1 MPTFA
6 QLGLL
11 DALIKALPDTFPG
24 PTPLQCLAI
33 PTLLQGRDLIALAP
47 DGAGKTVAWS
57 LALLHKM
64 ARPPVSAEPN
74 TPRSLVVVHSPQR
87 AESVAVDFSRLGTYV
102 PVRHAAAEDGSSWN
116 RTVSAL
122 KAGVETL
129 VGTPR
134 QILDLFKQRELKL
147 HGIELVVIDDA
158 EQLLDGEHQ
167 EPIDQLLPEL
177 PIGRQTAMFTA
188 SRVPELR
195 ALAVLWLTNPVAI
208 KPPPVETK
216 MHGLEGPIH
225 LPSWLD
231 EVPEVVLPDWLSDPD
246 GTGGE
251 AKPRKVAKSAG
262 GKPVSKGVAG
272 KAPAKNAPAGKP
284 TTKAPVSKQPAKV
297 PAGKTPTNAPAGKS
311 PATAPGS
318 KPPAAGP
325 STQRPPTNKSP
336 TPKPASGPS
345 PKPTPKPQL
354 PPRPPA
360 PPSSQKGPPPKPPAP
375 AKRPAAGPP
384 PSAPKKPPRPGPGKR
399 G

>member
-57 LALLHKM
+57 LALLQKM

-87 AESVAVDFSRLGTYV
+87 AESVAVDFQRLGLYV

-134 QILDLFKQRELKL
+134 QILDLYKQRELKL
-147 HGIELVVIDDA
+147 HGLEFVVIDDA

-177 PIGRQTAMFTA
+177 PIGRQTAMFTS

-195 ALAVLWLTNPVAI
+195 SLAVLWLTNPVAI
-208 KPPPVETK
+208 KPPPVETQMK
-216 MHGLEGPIH
+216 GLEGPIH
-225 LPSWLD
+225 LPTWLD
-231 EVPEVVLPDWLSDPD
+231 EMPEVVLPDWLSDPD
-246 GTGGE
+246 GTGEQAPVRKG
-251 AKPRKVAKSAG
+251 AKGAG
-262 GKPVSKGVAG
+262 G
-272 KAPAKNAPAGKP
+272 KAPASKPQPTKAPAAKNPPSKAPAGKP
-284 TTKAPVSKQPAKV
+284 PAARPTTPRAPIGRQPA
-297 PAGKTPTNAPAGKS
+297 PR
-311 PATAPGS
+311 
-318 KPPAAGP
+318 PAAGP
-325 STQRPPTNKSP
+325 
-336 TPKPASGPS
+336 A

-354 PPRPPA
+354 PPRPPES
-360 PPSSQKGPPPKPPAP
+360 PS
-375 AKRPAAGPP
+375 KRPAAGPP
-384 PSAPKKPPRPGPGKR
+384 QGPAKKRPGPGKR

>member
-11 DALIKALPDTFPG
+11 DALIKALPETFPG

-134 QILDLFKQRELKL
+134 QILDLYKQRELKL
-147 HGIELVVIDDA
+147 HGIEFVVIDDA

-208 KPPPVETK
+208 KPPPVETQMK
-216 MHGLEGPIH
+216 GMEGPIH

-251 AKPRKVAKSAG
+251 AKPKKGSS
-262 GKPVSKGVAG
+262 GKPAPKGASGKAPARSPAAKNAPSKAPAG
-272 KAPAKNAPAGKP
+272 KAPGARP
-284 TTKAPVSKQPAKV
+284 TTPRAPGNQQPA
-297 PAGKTPTNAPAGKS
+297 PRS
-311 PATAPGS
+311 
-318 KPPAAGP
+318 AAGP
-325 STQRPPTNKSP
+325 
-336 TPKPASGPS
+336 A
-345 PKPTPKPQL
+345 PKPTPKPKL
-354 PPRPPA
+354 PPRPPES
-360 PPSSQKGPPPKPPAP
+360 PS
-375 AKRPAAGPP
+375 KRPAAGPP
-384 PSAPKKPPRPGPGKR
+384 QGPAKKRPGPGPGKR